1 LYLYPGTL
9 PGIER
14 PTVGQY
20 DQYLISLQ
28 EATRISVTSLLNP
41 DTTSAEIEAITE
53 QYLHHDEDIPDRHA
67 EPSII
72 SMSRHVSECI
82 NAGLTYSTGIA
93 NDLES
98 TDEGNM
104 VSIPIP
110 ILQLL
115 HFCKT
120 LHFTFNQFQF
130 PHFQLYLRL
139 IFLIL

>member
-1 LYLYPGTL
+1 MYLYPGIL

-14 PTVGQY
+14 STVGQY
-20 DQYLISLQ
+20 NQYLISLQ

-41 DTTSAEIEAITE
+41 DTTTAEIEAITE

-82 NAGLTYSTGIA
+82 NAGLTSATGIA
-93 NDLES
+93 NDLKS

-104 VSIPIP
+104 VSIPVP
-110 ILQLL
+110 TAVTFLQDLTFYFQSL
-115 HFCKT
+115 SFSFLTSSCPRV
-120 LHFTFNQFQF
+120 FT
-130 PHFQLYLRL
+130 
-139 IFLIL
+139 